1 MEPNNDKPFLPN
13 RIYEGLRWFVQIVLP
28 AFTTLYLGLSDLWD
42 LPEPVAVGA
51 TAGLVGTFMGTIMR
65 FSKHNYDNSDSRF
78 FGEIHV
84 AGTEEGA
91 QISHQ
96 VFNEDP
102 SGMTIADK
110 KEVTFK
116 VVHE

>member
-1 MEPNNDKPFLPN
+1 MNFTFPSKIYNVIKYLVLIFLPS
-13 RIYEGLRWFVQIVLP
+13 FT
-28 AFTTLYLGLSDLWD
+28 AFYILLATQWGWGHITEISVSLTGFTAFLGS
-42 LPEPVAVGA
+42 
-51 TAGLVGTFMGTIMR
+51 LVGIAARNF
-65 FSKHNYDNSDSRF
+65 NNSDQRF

-84 AGTEEGA
+84 AGTDEGA

-102 SGMTIADK
+102 SGQTIADK

>member
-1 MEPNNDKPFLPN
+1 MDFTFPSK
-13 RIYEGLRWFVQIVLP
+13 IYNIIKYLVLIVLP
-28 AFTTLYLGLSDLWD
+28 SFTSFYILLATQWDWDHVTQISVSLTGFTAFLGS
-42 LPEPVAVGA
+42 
-51 TAGLVGTFMGTIMR
+51 LVGISSR
-65 FSKHNYDNSDSRF
+65 NHNNSDDRF

-84 AGTEEGA
+84 AGTDEGA

-102 SGMTIADK
+102 SGQTIADK

>member
-1 MEPNNDKPFLPN
+1 MDFTLPSK
-13 RIYEGLRWFVQIVLP
+13 IYNLIKYLVLIVLP
-28 AFTTLYLGLSDLWD
+28 SFTTLYVLLATLWEWDNIAKISASLTGFTAFLGS
-42 LPEPVAVGA
+42 
-51 TAGLVGTFMGTIMR
+51 LVGISSRNF
-65 FSKHNYDNSDSRF
+65 NNSDDRF